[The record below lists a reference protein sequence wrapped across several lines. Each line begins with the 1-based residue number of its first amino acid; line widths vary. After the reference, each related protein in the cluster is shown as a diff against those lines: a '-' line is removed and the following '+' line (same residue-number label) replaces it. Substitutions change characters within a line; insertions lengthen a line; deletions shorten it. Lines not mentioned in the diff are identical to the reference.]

1 MLNVEEFAKRR
12 YIMKRFLL
20 VVTLCLLG
28 SSNVWAVQIELA
40 KDCVKTVDGEECTE
54 LDPIV
59 PVLPPIDPD
68 DDIPTIDDDTPTAI
82 LDKPEKYTDYVDT
95 RSISNE
101 AKTMCESLG
110 YTVTSRALCN
120 NKAFPCPRGNMWKC
134 DETAT
139 VGDIKYSS
147 STVPGNGWLLADGS
161 TYDKTK
167 YPQLASLIGDNFGT
181 SKLPDYR
188 DVYLRAAGTVT
199 IKRPDNTTATVGST
213 NLYTKISAT
222 IRNHTH
228 NYNDYKIVN
237 TSTFKDGIW
246 SAQDDVKKGNSSSST
261 NISIGKNKTNATEY
275 SSLCLTSI
283 GLYVYIYAGQPA
295 N

>member
-1 MLNVEEFAKRR
+1 
-12 YIMKRFLL
+12 MKRFLL

-28 SSNVWAVQIELA
+28 SSNVWAVQQELA
-40 KDCVKTVDGEECTE
+40 TICTRTLDGEECKE
-54 LDPIV
+54 LDPTV
-59 PVLPPIDPD
+59 PVLPPIEPD
-68 DDIPTIDDDTPTAI
+68 DDIPTIEPDDDIPTIEPDNDTPI
-82 LDKPEKYTDYVDT
+82 NGRSGGDYTDYVDT

-147 STVPGNGWLLADGS
+147 STTPGNGWLSADGS

-167 YPQLASLIGDNFGT
+167 YPQLASLIGDKFGT

-228 NYNDYKIVN
+228 SYYDYKIAN
-237 TSTFKDGIW
+237 TSTFNDGIW

-261 NISIGKNKTNATEY
+261 SITIGKNKTNSTEY
-275 SSLCLTSI
+275 SSLCLRSL

-295 N
+295 K